1 MTDEMVLTQTDIY
14 TEGSIYKPSQI
25 KKRSLGGAIFLAAIA
40 DYVSPDE
47 QDHESAKRFL
57 YPQTRKWQEQ
67 YDWAMALTEGVNPAW
82 LREALDRSKDKWDKQ
97 HAQRAA
103 LGARRALKRRLKS
116 DRRNRPNE
124 EQRGERIHLD
134 GLVAPAKHRRS
145 FDPSFQPAREA
156 RSPRT
161 GDVTPGL

>member
-1 MTDEMVLTQTDIY
+1 MTDEMVLAHMNIY
-14 TEGSIYKPSQI
+14 AEGSIYRPSQI

-47 QDHESAKRFL
+47 QDHESAKQFL

-82 LREALDRSKDKWDKQ
+82 LRDALDRFKDKWDKK
-97 HAQRAA
+97 HAQRMA
-103 LGARRALKRRLKS
+103 LETRRSLKRRLKL
-116 DRRNRPNE
+116 DRRNKPND
-124 EQRGERIHLD
+124 EQRGERIHLE
-134 GLVAPAKHRRS
+134 GLVVPAKHRRS